1 MMRVYLDH
9 AATSPVRPEVAD
21 AMTEVLKADFGN
33 PSSIHWHGRRAKAI
47 IEGARKKIA
56 QHLGVTPGEIFFTSG
71 GTEAD
76 NMALVGAVRDLGCT
90 RIITSALEHHAVIH
104 TVEYLHKQYGT
115 AIDWVQHDE
124 LGRIKYEHLDEL
136 LAGQGGKHTLVS
148 LMHANNEIGNMT
160 SLSTVGKLCR
170 EHGAYFH
177 SDTVQTVGHWKL
189 FPKNNRIHFIAA
201 SAHKFNGPKG
211 MGFLFIDS
219 AVQVKPLLHGGAQER
234 NMRGGT
240 ENVAGIV
247 GMAKALEIALAEMD
261 TARTQME
268 GLRNHMIS
276 RLERELP
283 GVLFNGDYQGKTN
296 FIPLNVSLPKPVDG
310 EMLLFNLDIAGI
322 SASGGSACSSG
333 SQVGSHV
340 IKALGNQVK
349 DRANV
354 RFSFGASNTLEEINF
369 TVDTLVGLV
378 TRAVSK

>member
-1 MMRVYLDH
+1 
-9 AATSPVRPEVAD
+9 VAD
-21 AMTEVLKADFGN
+21 AMLEVLRNDFGN
-33 PSSIHWHGRRAKAI
+33 PSSIHWHGRRAKTI

-76 NMALVGAVRDLGCT
+76 NLALLGAVRDLGCT

-104 TVEYLHKQYGT
+104 TAEYLQKQYGT
-115 AIDWVQHDE
+115 IIEWVNHDE
-124 LGRIKYEHLDEL
+124 LGRINYEHLDQL
-136 LAGQGGKHTLVS
+136 LAAAPGKNTLVS

-177 SDTVQTVGHWKL
+177 SDTVQTIGHWPL
-189 FPKNNRIHFIAA
+189 FPKHNRIHFIAA

-211 MGFLFIDS
+211 IGLLFIDNS
-219 AVQVKPLLHGGAQER
+219 VQVKPMLHGGAQER

-247 GMAKALEIALAEMD
+247 GMAKALEIAMAEMD
-261 TARTQME
+261 TAKQHIIS
-268 GLRNHMIS
+268 LRNHMID
-276 RLERELP
+276 RLVKELP
-283 GVLFNGDYQGKTN
+283 GVMFIGDHLGKTN
-296 FIPLNVSLPKPVDG
+296 YIPLNVSLPKPVDG
-310 EMLLFNLDIAGI
+310 EMVLFNLDIAGV

-340 IKALGNQVK
+340 VKALGSLVK

-354 RFSFGASNTLEEINF
+354 RFSFGASNTLEEIDF
-369 TVDTLVGLV
+369 TVDTLAGLV
-378 TRAVSK
+378 AKAKA